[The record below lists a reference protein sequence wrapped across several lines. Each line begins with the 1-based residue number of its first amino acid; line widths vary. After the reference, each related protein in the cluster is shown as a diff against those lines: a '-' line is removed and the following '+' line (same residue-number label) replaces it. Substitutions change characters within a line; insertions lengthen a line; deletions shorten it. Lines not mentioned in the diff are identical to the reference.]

1 VIVNNGDVLV
11 IFKLQREDLNQALHP
26 MRGKVID
33 ENLEEFQRHM
43 KAIDHGVLLII
54 GVKRDYRGR
63 GINLALAAKSYLAMI
78 DRGYKT
84 GSYTV
89 VLDDNW
95 PSRRTAEKL
104 GGRVT
109 RNFVIYRKEL

>member
-1 VIVNNGDVLV
+1 MIVNNGDVLV

-43 KAIDHGVLLII
+43 KAIDHGVLLVI

-63 GINLALAAKSYLAMI
+63 GII
-78 DRGYKT
+78 WR
-84 GSYTV
+84 
-89 VLDDNW
+89 
-95 PSRRTAEKL
+95 
-104 GGRVT
+104 
-109 RNFVIYRKEL
+109 